1 MKGIYKFTNK
11 VTKQVYIGQSKHIET
26 RWTQHLRAIDSVK
39 FHESLR
45 QYGIKNFMFEILEEN
60 PNFSDSDLDRLEKQ
74 YIKDYDSYNNGL
86 NSTSGNGS
94 LHAKKTPCKSRML
107 LVRGTINS
115 ALYRKYLT
123 GYTNKNI
130 LIIGNFKICDTLTL
144 FNNNLTIITDDY
156 DFECEDA
163 KQIIR
168 VDTQVG
174 IEELMSEINKIEKN
188 QFDLII
194 ANPPYQYGNK
204 IISKCVD
211 KAKESIVLMPISC
224 YKSQDLY
231 KHIIDLELVDPG
243 QFEDAAI
250 TNNLNI
256 ARLCD
261 RKIDQSWEQVELET
275 FDLKYRAF
283 YELNSSCYNYAIAA
297 YERVPQRSGIK
308 WDYDT
313 SKAFAITARTAR
325 DGVHKV
331 GGKGAFDLDVNIYK
345 TKTIADTSIW
355 KHANGKD
362 AQAAVSYIYFKS
374 TAEKDNLVTFWY
386 YNPIMD
392 RLLRGLNK
400 CGGDFKV
407 AIPNIDWAKDRD
419 YEHCTLDDIM
429 TWLREDNNK

>member
-45 QYGIKNFMFEILEEN
+45 QYGIKNFMFEVLEEN

-94 LHAKKTPCKSRML
+94 LYAKKTPCKSRML

-224 YKSQDLY
+224 YKGQDLY
-231 KHIIDLELVDPG
+231 KHIIDLELVDPN

-250 TNNLNI
+250 TDNLNV

-275 FDLKYRAF
+275 FDPKYRAF
-283 YELNSSCYNYAIAA
+283 YELNMS
-297 YERVPQRSGIK
+297 IK
-308 WDYDT
+308 PNFRLETKLTNVLDIDVNTW
-313 SKAFAITARTAR
+313 FLITFRTIT
-325 DGVHKV
+325 DGVHKTA
-331 GGKGAFDLDVNIYK
+331 KCLDYPFNINFDNTQPIPYDPYLK
-345 TKTIADTSIW
+345 
-355 KHANGKD
+355 
-362 AQAAVSYIYFKS
+362 SYSPRFLIFN
-374 TAEKDNLVTFWY
+374 TRHEKENLNRFWY
-386 YNPIMD
+386 SNPLMNYLIK
-392 RLLRGLNK
+392 GLNK
-400 CGGDFKV
+400 KQGYVFK
-407 AIPNIDWAKDRD
+407 AIPNIDWTKDRD

>member
-1 MKGIYKFTNK
+1 MMKGIYKFTNK

-45 QYGIKNFMFEILEEN
+45 QYGIKNFMFEVLEEN

-174 IEELMSEINKIEKN
+174 IEELMSEINKVEKN

-224 YKSQDLY
+224 YKGQDLY
-231 KHIIDLELVDPG
+231 KHIIDLELVDPS

-250 TNNLNI
+250 TDNLNV

-275 FDLKYRAF
+275 FDPKYKAF
-283 YELNSSCYNYAIAA
+283 YELNTS
-297 YERVPQRSGIK
+297 IK
-308 WDYDT
+308 PNFRLETKLTNVLDIDVNTW
-313 SKAFAITARTAR
+313 FLITFRTIT
-325 DGVHKV
+325 DGVHKTMNCLDYPFNIN
-331 GGKGAFDLDVNIYK
+331 FDNTQPIPYDKYLN
-345 TKTIADTSIW
+345 
-355 KHANGKD
+355 
-362 AQAAVSYIYFKS
+362 SYSPRFLIFN
-374 TAEKDNLVTFWY
+374 TRHEKENLSQFWY
-386 YNPIMD
+386 KNPLMNYLIK
-392 RLLRGLNK
+392 GLNK
-400 CGGDFKV
+400 KQGYVFK

-429 TWLREDNNK
+429 TWLREDNK

>member
-45 QYGIKNFMFEILEEN
+45 QYGIKNFMFEVLEEN

-94 LHAKKTPCKSRML
+94 LYAKKTPCKSRML

-224 YKSQDLY
+224 YKGQDLY
-231 KHIIDLELVDPG
+231 KHIIDLELVDPS

-275 FDLKYRAF
+275 FDPKYRAF
-283 YELNSSCYNYAIAA
+283 YELNTAYKNPIITKGGFDQPELFELIDNPCAIFHGPYKPSVGFNVGNNLEYNYNVLSDKTAVRAQYNKNKSLAKPQNGSALSFLILPTVAA
-297 YERVPQRSGIK
+297 KNNIIK
-308 WDYDT
+308 YL
-313 SKAFAITARTAR
+313 F
-325 DGVHKV
+325 
-331 GGKGAFDLDVNIYK
+331 
-345 TKTIADTSIW
+345 
-355 KHANGKD
+355 
-362 AQAAVSYIYFKS
+362 
-374 TAEKDNLVTFWY
+374 
-386 YNPIMD
+386 YNPICNE
-392 RLLRGLNK
+392 LLKGLNK
-400 CGGDFKV
+400 ANGRIIT
-407 AIPNIDWAKDRD
+407 AIPNIDWTKDRD

>member
-1 MKGIYKFTNK
+1 MMKGIYKFTNK

-224 YKSQDLY
+224 YKGQDLY
-231 KHIIDLELVDPG
+231 KHIIDLELVDPN

-250 TNNLNI
+250 TDNLNV

-261 RKIDQSWEQVELET
+261 RKIDQSWEQVEFET
-275 FDLKYRAF
+275 FDPKYRAF
-283 YELNSSCYNYAIAA
+283 YELNSLYQDRS
-297 YERVPQRSGIK
+297 YEILPNMPNKYDIK
-308 WDYDT
+308 INNLKFDINTDFMITTRTVQNGTHSTDAHDMRFNIKYEFT
-313 SKAFAITARTAR
+313 STLSYMIRLP
-325 DGVHKV
+325 D
-331 GGKGAFDLDVNIYK
+331 I
-345 TKTIADTSIW
+345 
-355 KHANGKD
+355 
-362 AQAAVSYIYFKS
+362 QAK
-374 TAEKDNLVTFWY
+374 KNLSNFWY
-386 YNPIMD
+386 KNCLQNVLIK
-392 RLLRGLNK
+392 GLNK
-400 CGGDFKV
+400 KSGKPYI
-407 AIPNIDWAKDRD
+407 AIPNIDWTKDRD

-429 TWLREDNNK
+429 IWLREDNR

>member
-45 QYGIKNFMFEILEEN
+45 QYGIKNFMFEVLEEN

-224 YKSQDLY
+224 YKGQDLY
-231 KHIIDLELVDPG
+231 KHIIDLELVDPS

-275 FDLKYRAF
+275 FDPKYRAF
-283 YELNSSCYNYAIAA
+283 YELNISCITPYHMFKLTNKPDIIKTLDP
-297 YERVPQRSGIK
+297 EFDFIVPQKVSN
-308 WDYDT
+308 
-313 SKAFAITARTAR
+313 
-325 DGVHKV
+325 DGVHKTPDCIDY
-331 GGKGAFDLDVNIYK
+331 KFNIP
-345 TKTIADTSIW
+345 
-355 KHANGKD
+355 
-362 AQAAVSYIYFKS
+362 FKNIERITLKKS
-374 TAEKDNLVTFWY
+374 LFKIE
-386 YNPIMD
+386 D
-392 RLLRGLNK
+392 RVKL
-400 CGGDFKV
+400 C
-407 AIPNIDWAKDRD
+407 A
-419 YEHCTLDDIM
+419 
-429 TWLREDNNK
+429 

>member
-45 QYGIKNFMFEILEEN
+45 QYGIKNFMFEVLEEN

-261 RKIDQSWEQVELET
+261 RKIDQSWEQIELET
-275 FDLKYRAF
+275 FDPKYREF
-283 YELNSSCYNYAIAA
+283 YELNTAYKNPIITKGGFDQPELFELIDNPCAIFHGPYKPSVGFNVGNNLEYNYNVLSDKTAVRAQYNKNKSLAKPQNGSALSFLILPTVAA
-297 YERVPQRSGIK
+297 KNNIIK
-308 WDYDT
+308 YL
-313 SKAFAITARTAR
+313 F
-325 DGVHKV
+325 
-331 GGKGAFDLDVNIYK
+331 
-345 TKTIADTSIW
+345 
-355 KHANGKD
+355 
-362 AQAAVSYIYFKS
+362 
-374 TAEKDNLVTFWY
+374 
-386 YNPIMD
+386 YNPICNE
-392 RLLRGLNK
+392 LLKGLNK
-400 CGGDFKV
+400 ANGRIIT
-407 AIPNIDWAKDRD
+407 AIPNIDWTKDRD

>member
-45 QYGIKNFMFEILEEN
+45 QYGIKNFMFEVLEEN

-115 ALYRKYLT
+115 ALYRKYLA

-224 YKSQDLY
+224 YKGQDLY
-231 KHIIDLELVDPG
+231 KHIIDLELVDPN

-261 RKIDQSWEQVELET
+261 RKIDQSWEQVVIESY
-275 FDLKYRAF
+275 DPAYRAF
-283 YELNSSCYNYAIAA
+283 YELNGQCDLSYQYLSLPKSPFKPDVAVDFMLTMRTILDGTHSDTNCTDYQFNYYFNNYVKIPYDKTYDRCSC
-297 YERVPQRSGIK
+297 
-308 WDYDT
+308 
-313 SKAFAITARTAR
+313 AFAHFGNKTA
-325 DGVHKV
+325 K
-331 GGKGAFDLDVNIYK
+331 
-345 TKTIADTSIW
+345 
-355 KHANGKD
+355 
-362 AQAAVSYIYFKS
+362 Q
-374 TAEKDNLVTFWY
+374 NLCRFWY
-386 YNPIMD
+386 KNDLMD
-392 RLLRGLNK
+392 KLIKGLRSASGRMTI
-400 CGGDFKV
+400 
-407 AIPNIDWAKDRD
+407 AIPNIDWTKDRD

>member
-174 IEELMSEINKIEKN
+174 IEELMSEINKVEKN

-224 YKSQDLY
+224 YKGQDLY
-231 KHIIDLELVDPG
+231 KHIIDLELVDPN

-250 TNNLNI
+250 TDNLNV

-261 RKIDQSWEQVELET
+261 RKIDQSWEQVEFET
-275 FDLKYRAF
+275 FDPKYRAF
-283 YELNSSCYNYAIAA
+283 YELNSLYQDRS
-297 YERVPQRSGIK
+297 YEILPNMPNKYDIK
-308 WDYDT
+308 INNLKFDINTDFMITTRTVQNGTHSTDAHDMRFNIKYEFT
-313 SKAFAITARTAR
+313 STLSYMIRLP
-325 DGVHKV
+325 D
-331 GGKGAFDLDVNIYK
+331 I
-345 TKTIADTSIW
+345 
-355 KHANGKD
+355 
-362 AQAAVSYIYFKS
+362 QAK
-374 TAEKDNLVTFWY
+374 KNLSNFWY
-386 YNPIMD
+386 KNCLQNALIK
-392 RLLRGLNK
+392 GLNK
-400 CGGDFKV
+400 KSGKPYI
-407 AIPNIDWAKDRD
+407 AIPNIDWTKDRD

-429 TWLREDNNK
+429 TWLREDNNQ

>member
-45 QYGIKNFMFEILEEN
+45 QYGIKNFMFEVLEEN

-86 NSTSGNGS
+86 NSTSGNGP

-224 YKSQDLY
+224 YKGQDLY
-231 KHIIDLELVDPG
+231 KHIIDLELVDPS

-275 FDLKYRAF
+275 FDPKYRAF
-283 YELNSSCYNYAIAA
+283 YELNISCITPYHMFKLTNKPDIIKTLDPDFDFI
-297 YERVPQRSGIK
+297 VPQKVSN
-308 WDYDT
+308 
-313 SKAFAITARTAR
+313 
-325 DGVHKV
+325 DGVHKTPDCIDYKFNILKQKDV
-331 GGKGAFDLDVNIYK
+331 FTNSKGTISNIWVNLNYHNK
-345 TKTIADTSIW
+345 QIADNIR
-355 KHANGKD
+355 K
-362 AQAAVSYIYFKS
+362 
-374 TAEKDNLVTFWY
+374 FWY
-386 YNPIMD
+386 GNPITTQ
-392 RLLRGLNK
+392 LLFGLNSQYGHINK
-400 CGGDFKV
+400 
-407 AIPNIDWAKDRD
+407 AIPNIDWTKDRD

>member
-1 MKGIYKFTNK
+1 MMKGIYKFTNK

-45 QYGIKNFMFEILEEN
+45 QYGIKNFMFEVLEEN

-94 LHAKKTPCKSRML
+94 LYAKKTPCKSRML

-224 YKSQDLY
+224 YKGQDLY
-231 KHIIDLELVDPG
+231 KHIIDLELVDPS

-261 RKIDQSWEQVELET
+261 RKIDQSWEQVVIESY
-275 FDLKYRAF
+275 DPAYRAF
-283 YELNSSCYNYAIAA
+283 YELNRTFNPDYNYI
-297 YERVPQRSGIK
+297 PNFSTSDKKKLPKCNTSFMLTQRTIQNGTH
-308 WDYDT
+308 DV
-313 SKAFAITARTAR
+313 A
-325 DGVHKV
+325 
-331 GGKGAFDLDVNIYK
+331 GKGAADIDYNLRDIDTNIPWSNHSNTHSCMFLEFSDPIK
-345 TKTIADTSIW
+345 K
-355 KHANGKD
+355 K
-362 AQAAVSYIYFKS
+362 
-374 TAEKDNLVTFWY
+374 NLCRFWY
-386 YNPIMD
+386 YNPLMD
-392 RLLRGLNK
+392 KLIKGLRSASGRMTI
-400 CGGDFKV
+400 
-407 AIPNIDWAKDRD
+407 AIPNIDWTKDRD

>member
-45 QYGIKNFMFEILEEN
+45 QYGIKNFMFEVLEEN

-130 LIIGNFKICDTLTL
+130 IIIGNFKICDTLTL

-224 YKSQDLY
+224 YKGQDLY

-261 RKIDQSWEQVELET
+261 RKLDQSWEQVELET
-275 FDLKYRAF
+275 FDPKYREF
-283 YELNSSCYNYAIAA
+283 YELNMAYKNPIVTKGGFDQPELFELIDNPCAIFHGPYKPSVGFNIGNNLEYNYNVLSDKTAVRAQYNKNKSLAKPQNGSALSFLILPTVAA
-297 YERVPQRSGIK
+297 KNNIIK
-308 WDYDT
+308 YL
-313 SKAFAITARTAR
+313 F
-325 DGVHKV
+325 
-331 GGKGAFDLDVNIYK
+331 
-345 TKTIADTSIW
+345 
-355 KHANGKD
+355 
-362 AQAAVSYIYFKS
+362 
-374 TAEKDNLVTFWY
+374 
-386 YNPIMD
+386 YNPICNE
-392 RLLRGLNK
+392 LLKGLNK
-400 CGGDFKV
+400 ANGRIIT
-407 AIPNIDWAKDRD
+407 AIPNLDWAKDRD

-429 TWLREDNNK
+429 TWIREDNNK